1 MHDCYKP
8 VKRRDALFIIG
19 DVDQPHQSRD
29 YERNPMMQRVS
40 FLSIPSVLDADAAQM
55 TVVACLT
62 ESDAGIVHGVS
73 LCRKTV
79 NGCEAANDAAIAA
92 GGAQCPPCCHC
103 A

>member
-40 FLSIPSVLDADAAQM
+40 FLSIPSVLDADADDGS
-55 TVVACLT
+55 CLLDGKRRRDRPWRFAVP
-62 ESDAGIVHGVS
+62 EDCQRLRGGKRRRDCSWRGSVS
-73 LCRKTV
+73 SV
-79 NGCEAANDAAIAA
+79 IS
-92 GGAQCPPCCHC
+92 
-103 A
+103 